1 MPCPHTAEVLAN
13 ALVHCLLDWN
23 LDRKLSTLTVDNCT
37 TNDAMIEVILEKIP
51 PNSLILEG
59 KLFHMR
65 CCAHILN
72 LVVRD
77 GLDLIHDCI
86 EKIRSS
92 VSFWTA
98 TPKRDEK
105 FVEAARQLKVPSTKK
120 LALDCKT
127 RWNSTFL
134 MLNTSLIYKGVFP
147 RLKQREALYKRVP
160 TEEEWSKVRN
170 ICSKLEMF
178 FDATELFSG
187 TLYPTINIFF
197 SHICQIKLAIDEW
210 IGVDEIDV
218 KIMASKMKVK
228 FDKYWDIMNYL
239 LAIGSILDPR
249 YKMKMIEFYY
259 PLVYGDTSSSEI
271 EKIKQM
277 LYDLVQEYQKRA
289 KQSQGVSQGQGL
301 HTSSSSRPPLPKRGS
316 YATKFEMFMDST
328 PTTEHVKSELDHYLE
343 ESLLPRNTYGFDILC
358 WWKTNG
364 IKYPTLHDIAKDVLS
379 IPVTTVASESTFSA
393 SGRILSPHRSRLHP
407 KTAEAL
413 MCARDWL
420 WSQIQGINLVYNI
433 T

>member
-134 MLNTSLIYKGVFP
+134 MLNTSLIYKDVFP

-289 KQSQGVSQGQGL
+289 KQSQGVSKVKVYILLQVQGL
-301 HTSSSSRPPLPKRGS
+301 HFLSVVVMLQSLKCSWIL
-316 YATKFEMFMDST
+316 
-328 PTTEHVKSELDHYLE
+328 
-343 ESLLPRNTYGFDILC
+343 LLPLN
-358 WWKTNG
+358 
-364 IKYPTLHDIAKDVLS
+364 
-379 IPVTTVASESTFSA
+379 
-393 SGRILSPHRSRLHP
+393 
-407 KTAEAL
+407 
-413 MCARDWL
+413 M
-420 WSQIQGINLVYNI
+420 
-433 T
+433 